1 MTDNK
6 NDPRKE
12 KPGPSKS
19 GSTRPHATLD
29 LKATEVASK
38 PGEDKKAPSPAETP
52 KAGAES
58 RTASGKPQQTAKS
71 DPPKSSALGGMATAT
86 KDQPAPKQQS
96 KPKANAELGGFL
108 KSGFFSHLAAG
119 LAGGIVALLAADLLA
134 TQLGLSGGKQS
145 ETTQVLQ
152 QRISALEEK
161 ANKGTETLELGS
173 RLAAAETNIGKLDAF
188 SKRVDE
194 LTNTQGKL
202 AGEITSI
209 TKTLSTQ
216 GDARS
221 TQERVAKL
229 ETQLQTL
236 AAAAEHDPQ
245 AGPLPQLAAVT
256 GKIADLESTINNQ
269 LDALRSGINTEIDTR
284 LSAVSE
290 ASEAAKSGTQR
301 IDRELATLKAD
312 EAHLTTRLNS
322 LKSEN
327 NRTGSSLQMMQD
339 ELAALKTNLDAKLK
353 SLAKSSD
360 VSLAVSPLSD
370 RLTSLESD
378 VQSVVESED
387 DRKAIA
393 ERIVLSLE
401 LGNLK
406 RAIDRGESY
415 ASELAEAR
423 RLSDGSLDLAPL
435 EGFEDKGVPTLAELR
450 QDFKAVAFKMIE
462 AEAEPVEGSIVDRLL
477 AGARSVVR
485 VRKISHDPNDAS
497 VEAVVRR
504 MEIALREDRLNE
516 VLDEA
521 KSLPPPAAD
530 AAKGF
535 LAKVEARNAVDKALA
550 AVEMQLK
557 ASLGKAESAPSADTK

>member
-86 KDQPAPKQQS
+86 KDQRAPKQQS

-134 TQLGLSGGKQS
+134 TQLGLSGEKQS

-269 LDALRSGINTEIDTR
+269 LDALRNGINTEIDTR

-393 ERIVLSLE
+393 ER
-401 LGNLK
+401 
-406 RAIDRGESY
+406 
-415 ASELAEAR
+415 
-423 RLSDGSLDLAPL
+423 
-435 EGFEDKGVPTLAELR
+435 FEDKGVPTLAELR

-535 LAKVEARNAVDKALA
+535 LAKAEARNAVDKALA